1 MPSVFVYEFVTARR
15 LGEQPGSPLHSLF
28 VEGRAMRDAA
38 TADFAAVPG
47 AAVRTFP
54 DGVPSAQ
61 HRNRFRE
68 LAKRA
73 DWTLVIAPET
83 GGELEHLAREVL
95 KAGGKLLGPSPDAIA
110 LTADKLALARHWA
123 KHRIPQPVTNPADDR
138 PTVYPA
144 VLKLRDGAGS
154 EDMQLLNSVEDYE
167 DAVRLVQGTGSRI
180 VQPFVPGLACS
191 VAFLVGPPAK
201 DAKGKEIPPALLPL
215 LPTAQRLSDDG
226 RFKYLGGQLPLS
238 PIRAGSVS
246 DGSTMPVAH
255 ASGSDSTALAQR
267 AVRLASKAVTCVRGL
282 FGYVGVDLILG
293 DADDG
298 SGDVAV
304 EINPRLTT
312 SYVGLRAAAEGSLAG
327 LLLDF
332 AAGKAVTPP
341 VWKAVSLAW
350 TADGAV
356 LPA

>member
-28 VEGRAMRDAA
+28 VEGRTMRDAA

-47 AAVRTFP
+47 AEVRRFP

-73 DWTLVIAPET
+73 DWTFVIAPET

-123 KHRIPQPVTNPADDR
+123 KHRIPQPATNPADDR

-154 EDMQLLNSVEDYE
+154 EDMQRLNSVEDYE

-180 VQPFVPGLACS
+180 VQPFVPGLAVS

-201 DAKGKEIPPALLPL
+201 DAKGKEVPPALVPL

-226 RFKYLGGQLPLS
+226 RFKYLGGPLP
-238 PIRAGSVS
+238 
-246 DGSTMPVAH
+246 MPEP
-255 ASGSDSTALAQR
+255 LAQR
-267 AVRLASKAVTCVRGL
+267 AVRLASKAVTCVRRL

-312 SYVGLRAAAEGSLAG
+312 SYVGLRAAAEGNLAG

-332 AAGKAVTPP
+332 AAGKAVMPP
-341 VWKAVSLAW
+341 AWKAVSLAW
-350 TADGAV
+350 TADGVV